1 MVTWTIGQ
9 ERKLL
14 SRQKVSAKARRLVS
28 LLGALMVTSI
38 AVNTLIILA
47 DSHLR

>member
-1 MVTWTIGQ
+1 MFKWTIGQ
-9 ERKLL
+9 ERKLAP
-14 SRQKVSAKARRLVS
+14 RQKVSANARRLVS
-28 LLGALMVTSI
+28 ALRALIATSI